1 MKAISQS
8 IEMIRYHSLRADAAK
23 REDFVSNIKSKAFIK
38 DLSIT
43 FDAATAKGLL
53 RNSLISKKELVHL
66 VKLDDNAVRV
76 LVLSHPKCPKNLLLK
91 YASNPNHL
99 IRKAIAE
106 RPILPRKV
114 AKILRRDSVA
124 EIRDLATTASLRPK
138 K

>member
-1 MKAISQS
+1 M
-8 IEMIRYHSLRADAAK
+8 RYRSLQADAVK
-23 REDFVSNIKSKAFIK
+23 REEFVSTIKSKALIE

-43 FDAATAKGLL
+43 FDVATAKGLL
-53 RNSLISKKELVHL
+53 RNPLISKKELVHL
-66 VKLDDNAVRV
+66 ARLDDNAVRA

-106 RPILPRKV
+106 RPILPKKV
-114 AKILRRDSVA
+114 AKILRRDSVT